1 MKKKI
6 IAICAIV
13 LTIALMAGVYLIF
26 GQKLQKGVK
35 QITVEVVYQDGS
47 EEYKIKTKAETL
59 ETAMKEADGLK
70 FETKDGMVMVIN
82 GVRADYNLDGAYWAI
97 KVNDG
102 YGNHGISEQPV
113 TDGDCFRFEYTKA

>member
-97 KVNDG
+97 YVNDG
-102 YGNHGISEQPV
+102 YGNYGISEQPV